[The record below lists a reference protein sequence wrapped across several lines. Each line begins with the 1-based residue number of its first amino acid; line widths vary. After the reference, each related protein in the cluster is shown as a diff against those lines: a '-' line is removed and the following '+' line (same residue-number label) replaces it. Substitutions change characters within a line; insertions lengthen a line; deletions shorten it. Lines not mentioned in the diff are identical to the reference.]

1 MDGHQGTELFVY
13 LDLLNMDLNHMN
25 ISAGRYPLTKT
36 TEIVSYITIIDSIS
50 SKAPVA
56 VQFEALHGVQER

>member
-1 MDGHQGTELFVY
+1 
-13 LDLLNMDLNHMN
+13 MDLNHMD

-36 TEIVSYITIIDSIS
+36 TEIVSYVTIIVSIS